1 MYICLQS
8 FTALLLSA
16 FTLTLGI
23 DLGSE
28 RAVET
33 VSRFLEITTAEN
45 LLLPLQSEP
54 VQHKDL
60 SSQKNT
66 SYLALVQSNTE
77 EVQSATPVHRRGC
90 HVEREAGNRSIH
102 ENAEVVAQ
110 VSTSHTESPHA
121 GENEDRANS
130 EHNPT
135 NNGLVH
141 WGVEGLLRQSDL
153 VHMVTQYTKRED
165 SEGEEIAPSVRATKN
180 ASQEV
185 AVILCR
191 RPLLADYTSTVVL
204 GWRERPTGARNDT
217 TKANR

>member
-1 MYICLQS
+1 MYIRLQS

-16 FTLTLGI
+16 FALTLGV

-28 RAVET
+28 RAVES
-33 VSRFLEITTAEN
+33 VSQLLEIMTAEN

-66 SYLALVQSNTE
+66 GYLAMVQSNTE
-77 EVQSATPVHRRGC
+77 EVQSATPVHRRAS
-90 HVEREAGNRSIH
+90 HVEWEAGNWSIH
-102 ENAEVVAQ
+102 ENTEIVAQ
-110 VSTSHTESPHA
+110 VGTSHTKSPHA
-121 GENEDRANS
+121 GENENRANS

-153 VHMVTQYTKRED
+153 VHMVTQYTQRED
-165 SEGEEIAPSVRATKN
+165 SEGKEIAPFVRATKN

-185 AVILCR
+185 VVILCL
-191 RPLLADYTSTVVL
+191 RPLLADCKSTVVL
-204 GWRERPTGARNDT
+204 E
-217 TKANR
+217 